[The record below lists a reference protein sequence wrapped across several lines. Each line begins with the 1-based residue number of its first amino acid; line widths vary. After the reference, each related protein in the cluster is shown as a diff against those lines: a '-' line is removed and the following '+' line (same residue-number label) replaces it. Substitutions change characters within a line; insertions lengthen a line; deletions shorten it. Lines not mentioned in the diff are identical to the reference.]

1 MKGAEN
7 EKQLN
12 VRSDNN
18 WLGSSKVKK
27 KVDSSCSLHWLSN
40 KNAVTNHWCSRDL
53 EERESFQVRHYPCKR
68 VEEAAKSTT
77 FTPIPHISISSPP
90 KLLTSSGKWK
100 KIKKT
105 VSLLEIQ
112 EVNLSFNKNLYS
124 SSILYYI
131 RNPIMQPL
139 SPIHKTPPQNL
150 AALYKICL
158 WLLLLE
164 EGPRWRSLTDSSA
177 DEL

>member
-1 MKGAEN
+1 MFPPLTKQQKCCHKSLVQQGLRGTEILPGQTLSLQKG
-7 EKQLN
+7 
-12 VRSDNN
+12 RR
-18 WLGSSKVKK
+18 SSKVYHIYPP
-27 KVDSSCSLHWLSN
+27 SL
-40 KNAVTNHWCSRDL
+40 
-53 EERESFQVRHYPCKR
+53 
-68 VEEAAKSTT
+68 T
-77 FTPIPHISISSPP
+77 FPY
-90 KLLTSSGKWK
+90 LLLQNFLLLQENEK

-131 RNPIMQPL
+131 RNPIMQLL

-164 EGPRWRSLTDSSA
+164 EGP
-177 DEL
+177 DEEV

>member
-1 MKGAEN
+1 MFPPLTKQQKCCHKSLVQQGFRGTGILPGQTLSLQKG
-7 EKQLN
+7 
-12 VRSDNN
+12 RR
-18 WLGSSKVKK
+18 SSKVYHIYPHPSHFHIF
-27 KVDSSCSLHWLSN
+27 SS
-40 KNAVTNHWCSRDL
+40 K
-53 EERESFQVRHYPCKR
+53 
-68 VEEAAKSTT
+68 
-77 FTPIPHISISSPP
+77 
-90 KLLTSSGKWK
+90 TSYFFRKMK

-131 RNPIMQPL
+131 RNPIMQLL

-164 EGPRWRSLTDSSA
+164 EGPN
-177 DEL
+177 EEV